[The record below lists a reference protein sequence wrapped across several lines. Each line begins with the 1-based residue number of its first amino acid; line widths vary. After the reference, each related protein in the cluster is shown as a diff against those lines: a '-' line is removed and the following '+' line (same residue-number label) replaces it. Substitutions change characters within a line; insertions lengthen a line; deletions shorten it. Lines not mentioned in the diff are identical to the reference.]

1 METCRECNTDFDSI
15 ESVFRHMRSHKMS
28 AKEYILKWKHNGK
41 EPLCACGCGKKTSW
55 NVSMRNYT
63 TFIKGHS
70 AKGRIKSEDEK
81 RRIGEK
87 NRANMTAWMARHPD
101 IAAKRG
107 ESLNS
112 NRTPE
117 FEARRT
123 ASSSATY
130 AAMTSEE
137 KQKFSDH
144 TRRLWQ
150 DGTLADAHI
159 KASETYK
166 QRFADGQ
173 YDFTER
179 NDKISAAITQRY
191 LDGGFEWSTGQYTS
205 MKTGKTCN
213 YRSSWEHELM
223 VLLDGDS
230 RVDTWSY
237 EPLSIPYILEGETR
251 RYIPDFLVVF
261 EGRDYLL
268 EVKPP
273 SLTDIPINA
282 AKRAAASAFCQ
293 KNGWKYGE
301 WQQGSN
307 YDELFDT

>member
-1 METCRECNTDFDSI
+1 
-15 ESVFRHMRSHKMS
+15 
-28 AKEYILKWKHNGK
+28 
-41 EPLCACGCGKKTSW
+41 
-55 NVSMRNYT
+55 MRNYT

-144 TRRLWQ
+144 TKRLWKN
-150 DGTLADAHI
+150 GILEEAHV

-179 NDKISAAITQRY
+179 NEKISQAITQRY
-191 LDGGFEWSTGQYTS
+191 LDGGFEWSAGQYTS
-205 MKTGKTCN
+205 PKTGKTCN
-213 YRSSWEHELM
+213 YRSSWERQLM
-223 VLLDGDS
+223 VLLDSDV
-230 RVDTWSY
+230 RVTSWSY
-237 EPLSIPYILEGETR
+237 EPLSIPYTIDGETR

-261 EGRDYLL
+261 EDSDVLV

-273 SLTDIPINA
+273 SLSNTPVNA
-282 AKRAAASAFCQ
+282 AKREAALTFCQ
-293 KNGWKYGE
+293 KNGWKYRE

-307 YDELFDT
+307 YDELLNT

>member
-1 METCRECNTDFDSI
+1 
-15 ESVFRHMRSHKMS
+15 MRSHKLT
-28 AKEYILKWKHNGK
+28 AREYVLKWQHDGI
-41 EPLCACGCGKKTSW
+41 EPLCACGCGKNTAW
-55 NVSMRNYT
+55 NVGMRKYT

-70 AKGRIKSEDEK
+70 AKGRVKSDDEK

-87 NRANMTAWMARHPD
+87 NRVNMTVWMSRHPD
-101 IAAKRG
+101 VAKKKG
-107 ESLNS
+107 DLMTSY
-112 NRTPE
+112 RTPE
-117 FEARRT
+117 IETKRIQSTKKAYDT
-123 ASSSATY
+123 MSP
-130 AAMTSEE
+130 ED
-137 KQKFSDH
+137 KQRFSDH
-144 TRRLWQ
+144 AKELWN
-150 DGTLADAHI
+150 DGTLVEARA
-159 KASETYK
+159 KAAETFK
-166 QRFADGQ
+166 QRFASGE
-173 YDFTER
+173 YNFTER

-237 EPLSIPYILEGETR
+237 EPLSITYILEGETR
-251 RYIPDFLVVF
+251 RYIPDFLIVF

-273 SLTDIPINA
+273 SLADIPINT
-282 AKRAAASAFCQ
+282 AKRDAAVVFCQ

-307 YDELFDT
+307 YEELFHI

>member
-1 METCRECNTDFDSI
+1 
-15 ESVFRHMRSHKMS
+15 
-28 AKEYILKWKHNGK
+28 
-41 EPLCACGCGKKTSW
+41 
-55 NVSMRNYT
+55 
-63 TFIKGHS
+63 
-70 AKGRIKSEDEK
+70 
-81 RRIGEK
+81 
-87 NRANMTAWMARHPD
+87 MTH
-101 IAAKRG
+101 
-107 ESLNS
+107 
-112 NRTPE
+112 
-117 FEARRT
+117 
-123 ASSSATY
+123 
-130 AAMTSEE
+130 EE
-137 KQKFSDH
+137 KQKFSV
-144 TRRLWQ
+144 RAKKLWQ
-150 DGTLADAHI
+150 DGTLVDAHT
-159 KASETYK
+159 KASDTFK

-205 MKTGKTCN
+205 MKTGKSCN

-237 EPLSIPYILEGETR
+237 EPLSITYILEGETR

-273 SLTDIPINA
+273 SLADIPINT
-282 AKRAAASAFCQ
+282 AKRDAAVVFCQ

-307 YDELFDT
+307 YEELFHT

>member
-1 METCRECNTDFDSI
+1 METCRECNQDFDSL
-15 ESVFRHMRSHKMS
+15 ETVFRHMRSHKLT
-28 AKEYILKWKHNGK
+28 AREYVLKWQHDGI
-41 EPLCACGCGKKTSW
+41 EPLCACGCGKNTAW
-55 NVSMRNYT
+55 NVGMRKYT

-70 AKGRIKSEDEK
+70 AKGRVKSDDEK

-87 NRANMTAWMARHPD
+87 NRVNMTVWMSRHPD
-101 IAAKRG
+101 VAKKKG
-107 ESLNS
+107 DLMTSY
-112 NRTPE
+112 RTPE
-117 FEARRT
+117 IETKRIQSTKKAYDT
-123 ASSSATY
+123 MSP
-130 AAMTSEE
+130 ED
-137 KQKFSDH
+137 KQRFSDH
-144 TRRLWQ
+144 AKELWN
-150 DGTLADAHI
+150 DGTLVEARA
-159 KASETYK
+159 KAAETFK
-166 QRFADGQ
+166 QRFASGE
-173 YDFTER
+173 YNFTER

-237 EPLSIPYILEGETR
+237 EPLSITYILEGETR
-251 RYIPDFLVVF
+251 RYIPDFLIVF

-273 SLTDIPINA
+273 SLADIPINT
-282 AKRAAASAFCQ
+282 AKRDAAVVFCQ

-307 YDELFDT
+307 YEELFHI